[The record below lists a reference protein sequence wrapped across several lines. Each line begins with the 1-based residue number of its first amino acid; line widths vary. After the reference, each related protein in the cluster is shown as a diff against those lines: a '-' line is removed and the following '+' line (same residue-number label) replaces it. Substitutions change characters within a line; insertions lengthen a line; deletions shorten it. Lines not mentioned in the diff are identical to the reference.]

1 MLTPATA
8 TLLRIVVI
16 AVLLAAQRQVTPD
29 VHCHKA
35 GSGSWFGHSTSHHLL
50 QILLSGLTDRMP
62 IQIRVTPGCVIITIQ
77 NTRKL
82 YGCAETLGV
91 AGVNRIK
98 MLQ

>member
-1 MLTPATA
+1 
-8 TLLRIVVI
+8 
-16 AVLLAAQRQVTPD
+16 
-29 VHCHKA
+29 
-35 GSGSWFGHSTSHHLL
+35 
-50 QILLSGLTDRMP
+50 MP